1 MGHMDVI
8 KFISSGFNIYF
19 PIAIVLLCIATLFNL
34 CTRALHCLGIQQ
46 FIGDDELTSELCDE
60 GKNLVARGQCCS
72 AHSSR
77 GEGICETFKLLW
89 VQYVTLCHVVERRKH
104 ERHQETAARRRD
116 WNERYTQRRSARGT
130 QPSSSNNDL
139 NQYISTAEHSEYGSH
154 HQLSSTLHA
163 RPTGA
168 GGGYQ
173 ASVNSDATRAP
184 NVQVLGA
191 AAAAGGRNTAVTSG
205 QEQKQGFRKW
215 FSRGKA
221 AAGKKKDDDATTAM
235 DDVRGT
241 ATTQS
246 TSGGAP
252 SVYSVTDGII
262 CYYFLFCFV

>member
-1 MGHMDVI
+1 M
-8 KFISSGFNIYF
+8 
-19 PIAIVLLCIATLFNL
+19 
-34 CTRALHCLGIQQ
+34 
-46 FIGDDELTSELCDE
+46 
-60 GKNLVARGQCCS
+60 
-72 AHSSR
+72 
-77 GEGICETFKLLW
+77 TF
-89 VQYVTLCHVVERRKH
+89 CRVVERRKH
-104 ERHQETAARRRD
+104 ERHEETAARRRD
-116 WNERYTQRRSARGT
+116 WSERYTQRRSARGT

-184 NVQVLGA
+184 NVQVLG

-262 CYYFLFCFV
+262 CYYFLFCFVWILSLILFMALRVYVYFCLCKLSFVPLSNWSRREIQYCLATTFITTFHSAQE